1 MKLGVVG
8 NSMIVGWLFRDIKE
22 IPEITA
28 TALCVREK
36 SREKGTE
43 LAKINGVPEL
53 YTDYGEFLA
62 KGDFDTVYIGIANR
76 MHYSYVKQALLAGK
90 HVICEKPFTLSAK
103 EAGELARIAREGQRF
118 LWEAFKIPYGPLFPA
133 IKENLEKIGEIR
145 MVQCNYSQFS
155 SRYERYQAG
164 IITPAFDPE
173 CGGGSLY
180 DLNIYNLHFVTALFG
195 RPDQVQYFANQG
207 YNGIDTSGMVVLR
220 FGPVLG
226 VCTAAK
232 DSGSPCYG
240 VVQGTKGYI
249 RIQGPVSAGR
259 FAELVYNDGSIVRLA
274 EDRTDG
280 SLTDEL
286 RVFEQKQRQGDLDF
300 CYEML
305 EHTLLVETVLET
317 AAQQR

>member
-8 NSMIVGWLFRDIKE
+8 NGLIVGWLFRDIKE
-22 IPEITA
+22 IPEIRA

-36 SREKGTE
+36 SREKGRE
-43 LAKINGVPEL
+43 LAEANGVSEL
-53 YTDYGEFLA
+53 YTDYEEFLA
-62 KGDFDTVYIGIANR
+62 KGDFDTVYIGIANT
-76 MHYSYVKQALLAGK
+76 MHYSYAKQALLAGK
-90 HVICEKPFTLSAK
+90 HVICEKPFTMTAA
-103 EAGELARIAREGQRF
+103 EARDLAELARERKLF
-118 LWEAFKIPYGPLFPA
+118 LWEAFKIPYGPLYSA
-133 IKENLEKIGEIR
+133 VKEHLPEIGEVR

-180 DLNIYNLHFVTALFG
+180 DLNLYNLHFVIGLFG
-195 RPDQVQYFANQG
+195 KPDQVQYFANKG
-207 YNGIDTSGMVVLR
+207 YNGIDTSGALILR

-240 VVQGTKGYI
+240 FVQGTKGHI
-249 RIQGPVSAGR
+249 RIQGPVSAGTC
-259 FAELVYNDGSIVRLA
+259 AELVYNDKRTVRLA
-274 EDRTDG
+274 EDSADG

-286 RVFEQKQRQGDLDF
+286 RIFEQKQREGDIQF
-300 CYEML
+300 CYQML
-305 EHTLLVETVLET
+305 EHSLLVEDVLET
-317 AAQQR
+317 AALQR